1 MNPNPIFTLLLLS
14 SYVIMCV
21 TFSPVRASSETIDTF
36 NNILGSE
43 LQRSMHDK
51 VERLLS
57 VARYPERLMRK
68 LNDSD
73 FETTKQDQGASTIS
87 SGNLSP
93 RTVHLDHG
101 IVFEGRKMKGKKYQY
116 MMMRMLM
123 GLKIFIIG
131 LVLPAVIG
139 MALLASWKGM
149 TISLMALL
157 MASIIGMKN
166 LISAATK
173 HEGSHHILVT
183 SIPSQ
188 QHQHWWRKSE
198 NPEITSWDNPHDLVY
213 RGHR

>member
-1 MNPNPIFTLLLLS
+1 MTEAEDVTGSVVKTCVAAGVNVTAEAIDICHRLKGRVNAPPPIVVKFVRRTHTHAMLGARRQ
-14 SYVIMCV
+14 VKG
-21 TFSPVRASSETIDTF
+21 FS
-36 NNILGSE
+36 
-43 LQRSMHDK
+43 
-51 VERLLS
+51 
-57 VARYPERLMRK
+57 
-68 LNDSD
+68 
-73 FETTKQDQGASTIS
+73 TTHI
-87 SGNLSP
+87 
-93 RTVHLDHG
+93 G
-101 IVFEGRKMKGKKYQY
+101 IQGRKMKGKKYQY